1 MNKEEKQI
9 DLISCK
15 RGYQGVG
22 FIKSR
27 KSKFAVMSMAEDMI
41 KMACANSIEIKSKRL
56 ISGWISSTH
65 HTLYNDC

>member
-15 RGYQGVG
+15 REYQGVG

-27 KSKFAVMSMAEDMI
+27 KSKFAVMSMKDFFE
-41 KMACANSIEIKSKRL
+41 SSKA
-56 ISGWISSTH
+56 W
-65 HTLYNDC
+65 